1 MHRELLGELK
11 AHLVSHGVTKLHDT
25 DGCCDTG
32 WYPRQTTNQRLQ
44 LTSFSRPLYEDI
56 VKLIV
61 LKDEDSINNKP
72 WIEMTWR
79 EFWDETWTKLKVP
92 ARPFSSD
99 GWLAILVTVV
109 IASIALHIIEPE
121 GCEFDWKKADPKE
134 EELQRIKNAELWDDP
149 DDSVAHRLETY
160 VGKTPHSRGSW
171 FWSFL
176 HFLSGLLAT
185 LYFGIVGLVVG
196 DPKHEVHT
204 LSGRI
209 LNVGFAMFG
218 VVILASYTASLAGL
232 ILMSTAETSTI
243 SNLQDVQTVQ
253 GNLCF
258 RASMVPH
265 FVNHYP
271 NFDETRIAQYDTL
284 PCTAECGE
292 GASDCVPVGECQ
304 PTSPQSLAVVPVLI
318 VWLL

>member
-44 LTSFSRPLYEDI
+44 LTSFSRLLYEDI

-61 LKDEDSINNKP
+61 LKDKDEASNNRP

-79 EFWDETWTKLKVP
+79 EWRDETLTKLKVP

-109 IASIALHIIEPE
+109 IASFALHIIEPE

-232 ILMSTAETSTI
+232 ILMATAETSTI
-243 SNLQDVQTVQ
+243 SNLQDVQTAQ

-292 GASDCVPVGECQ
+292 GASDCVPLGEL
-304 PTSPQSLAVVPVLI
+304 TSPQSLAVVPVLI